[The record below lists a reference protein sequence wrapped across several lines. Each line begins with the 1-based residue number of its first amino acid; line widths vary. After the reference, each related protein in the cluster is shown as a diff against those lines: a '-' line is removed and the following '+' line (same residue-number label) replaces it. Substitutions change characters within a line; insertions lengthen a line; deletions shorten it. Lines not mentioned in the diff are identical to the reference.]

1 MKHLFKTL
9 SLDVKNLFALYDFS
23 QSSQPGPNLIFIEF
37 FSRKKD
43 FPDSW
48 ANIMTMNASKHIET
62 FLKTCSQNILFDP
75 EYIYPG
81 GLFGMTDIWQTG
93 VKAMLIV

>member
-1 MKHLFKTL
+1 MSKT
-9 SLDVKNLFALYDFS
+9 SLLYIIFS

-48 ANIMTMNASKHIET
+48 ANIMTMNATKHIET

-75 EYIYPG
+75 EYIYLAG
-81 GLFGMTDIWQTG
+81 YLAWQTFG
-93 VKAMLIV
+93 RPVSRQC